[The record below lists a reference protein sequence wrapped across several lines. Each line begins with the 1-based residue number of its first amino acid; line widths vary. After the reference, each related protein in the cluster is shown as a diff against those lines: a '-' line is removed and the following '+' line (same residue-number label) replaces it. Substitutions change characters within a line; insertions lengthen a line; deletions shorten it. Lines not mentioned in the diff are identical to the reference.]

1 VPPVESPQPHPAQF
15 SDGSNFDSPAPIRVF
30 LIYAES
36 VVRAGMRLLIDSW
49 SNCKVVG
56 EANKAQ
62 DAMAA
67 IDTVKPDLILFFRY
81 PFPHKAEVT
90 DSLEDIAELVR
101 ASGSVPLV
109 LLTDS
114 RDAKLPARAVET
126 GARGVLC
133 TRDLPTDLQHA
144 INRTFSGG
152 LWITTAHSE
161 NGYNRRTRATREA
174 VLTSREREVAALV
187 VGGCTDRQVSAQLG
201 ITWVTVRHH
210 LSSIFNKLRI
220 ANRFELIAWAYRN
233 KTPIS
238 NA

>member
-1 VPPVESPQPHPAQF
+1 MQPVH
-15 SDGSNFDSPAPIRVF
+15 SDQLHDRPNFDDAPTRVF
-30 LIYAES
+30 LICGES

-49 SNCKVVG
+49 SDCKVVG

-67 IDTVKPDLILFFRY
+67 IDTFKPDLVLFFRY
-81 PFPHKAEVT
+81 PSPRNVEVIN
-90 DSLEDIAELVR
+90 SLGDMAELVK
-101 ASGSVPLV
+101 ASGKVPL
-109 LLTDS
+109 LLLANY
-114 RDAKLPARAVET
+114 RDAKLPARAVKT

-133 TRDLPTDLQHA
+133 TRDLPADLHSA
-144 INRTFSGG
+144 IKRTSSGG
-152 LWITTAHSE
+152 LWITTTHRE
-161 NGYNRRTRATREA
+161 NGEDHGKPASREA
-174 VLTSREREVAALV
+174 SLTSREREVAALV

-233 KTPIS
+233 KSPIS

>member
-1 VPPVESPQPHPAQF
+1 MQPVESDQTHDRPKV
-15 SDGSNFDSPAPIRVF
+15 DSPAPIRVF
-30 LIYAES
+30 LICAES

-49 SNCKVVG
+49 SDCKVAG
-56 EANKAQ
+56 EADKAD

-67 IDTVKPDLILFFRY
+67 IDTVKPDLILVFRH
-81 PFPHKAEVT
+81 PFPRKAELI
-90 DSLEDIAELVR
+90 DSLEDIAELVK
-101 ASGSVPLV
+101 ASGKVPLV
-109 LLTDS
+109 LLMNS
-114 RDAKLPARAVET
+114 GDAKLSARAVKT

-133 TRDLPTDLQHA
+133 TRDVPTDLHNA

-152 LWITTAHSE
+152 SWITTAHRG
-161 NGYNRRTRATREA
+161 NGDSHRRLAAQET
-174 VLTSREREVAALV
+174 VLTSRERQVAALV

-238 NA
+238 GA